1 MKKLTVVIL
10 SLLIA
15 SCNINQLD
23 VMTSVEDPLPKGDE
37 RLEALV
43 SVRPFVNGQVT
54 KSTPELTGFTFSDGD
69 RIGIVP
75 YDLEG
80 SGTEHTSQMAL
91 RLNGTDEENT
101 ARFTAGLG
109 WSLRTNGRYEYIAY
123 YPYSANY
130 ASAGLPLDFT
140 TQTQDGNDDASH
152 IGQYD
157 MLYSDPVL
165 PTSTMSA
172 TFTMNHLCALA
183 KFVITVPEEYA
194 SASFKRFSIQ
204 ADDEVF
210 VRSGVCDIGATVSS
224 GLPSFTPSDFT
235 NLLGL
240 GLTNVSP
247 STKKVTCYLMM
258 YPAALEGKTLT
269 IRLWVDQTNRCL
281 SGTLSGLADQENG
294 RAYTYETSVTA
305 SASPSYLP
313 DKPEEGNKLNILLVS
328 HSFGVDATEYLPA
341 LMVAAG
347 IDNVNLGRFYYP
359 NCSLERHWDY
369 YVNNTAYSYYYCA
382 AGATKFGASS
392 KTLKNVLRQTPWD
405 IVVFQ
410 QSIAADAGDYATYQ
424 PYLNNLITAVNDEC
438 ISAHDKLPYIGWHM
452 FWGYGGSYT
461 TMWNNIKTA
470 TQAMMADTGIQLLI
484 PSGTAV
490 DIARGQT
497 YVDAESAT
505 KGFIDEI
512 YGDGFHCSRGVG
524 RYLGSCTW
532 FESVIKPIYGVSVVG
547 NTFRMLDKMSGESDA
562 PEGRKFFAVDDIKA
576 PLLQS
581 FAATAA
587 ASPFGE

>member
-1 MKKLTVVIL
+1 MKRIL
-10 SLLIA
+10 YFSILLLAAIGCGKTGEPQEESA
-15 SCNINQLD
+15 HSEQIQAFLR
-23 VMTSVEDPLPKGDE
+23 VK
-37 RLEALV
+37 
-43 SVRPFVNGQVT
+43 PFREGQAT
-54 KSTPELTGFTFSDGD
+54 KTAPELASYTFLPGD

-75 YDLEG
+75 YDQTG
-80 SGTEHTSQMAL
+80 SGSERTSQMAL
-91 RLNGTDEENT
+91 SLSGTDGPNT
-101 ARFTAGLG
+101 ATFSTGIG
-109 WSLRTNGRYEYIAY
+109 WTLLTNGRYKYVAY
-123 YPYSANY
+123 YPYSADY

-140 TQTQDGNDDASH
+140 TQVQDGNDDASH
-152 IGQYD
+152 TAQYD
-157 MLYSDPVL
+157 VLYSDPLL
-165 PTSTMSA
+165 PILSQSA
-172 TFTMNHLCALA
+172 SFSMNHLCALA
-183 KFVITVPEEYA
+183 KVIVTVPEEYA
-194 SASFKRFSIQ
+194 SASFKRLSIK
-204 ADDEVF
+204 ADDNVF
-210 VRSGVCDIGATVSS
+210 VRSGSCDVGATVDS
-224 GLPSFTPSDFT
+224 GIPTFTPSNHT

-240 GLTNVSP
+240 GLENVTP
-247 STKKVTCYLMM
+247 SARKVTCYMMM
-258 YPAALEGKTLT
+258 YPAALEGETLT
-269 IRLWVDQTNRCL
+269 VRLWVDQTNRCL
-281 SGTLSGLADQENG
+281 SGTLSGLANQENG
-294 RAYTYETSVTA
+294 YAYTYEVNVEP

-313 DKPEEGNKLNILLVS
+313 DKPEDGEKLNILLVS

-341 LMVAAG
+341 LMVEAG

-369 YVNNTAYSYYYCA
+369 YVNDTKYSYYYCA
-382 AGATKFGASS
+382 AGATKFGATS
-392 KTLKNVLRQTPWD
+392 KTLKSVLQQTPWD

-410 QSIAADAGDYATYQ
+410 QSIAEDAGNYATYQ
-424 PYLNNLITAVNDEC
+424 PYLNNLIQAVNEEC
-438 ISAHDKLPYIGWHM
+438 LVAHDKLPYIGWHM